1 MNSPEQHGSTIQVF
15 IPDGS
20 TEGIWIIERDPDW
33 NGIVLYCPK
42 NCYAKVKARNE
53 FSWPGI
59 YILREQS
66 DEQIEPTIYIGEGD
80 PVRNRLDD
88 HNKNKPFW
96 NEVIICVGI
105 NGKSDKARIQY
116 LESRLITLAKQA
128 KHCKIEQNSMT
139 LPTLTASQ
147 IASAENY
154 LAKLLSILR
163 VMGLKVFEK
172 PKSLAV
178 ATIQHATANLLIE
191 SKGVSAKGGIVSSGF
206 VVRKDSQAVLTEV
219 PLASHGLKALR
230 KSLCEKKILVPD
242 GDHLKFA
249 DDHEFDTPS
258 GAAAVVL
265 GRSANG
271 YIEWKNEDGMILKD
285 LDEKRLMDKA
295 E

>member
-1 MNSPEQHGSTIQVF
+1 MNTSEQRGAKIEIF

-20 TEGIWIIERDPDW
+20 TEGVWIIERDPDW

-42 NCYAKVKARNE
+42 NCYTTIRGRVE

-80 PVRNRLDD
+80 PVRDRLDD
-88 HNKNKPFW
+88 HFKNKPFW
-96 NEVIICVGI
+96 NEAIVCVGV
-105 NGKSDKARIQY
+105 NGKSDKGRIQY
-116 LESRLITLAKQA
+116 LEARLILLAKQA

-139 LPTLTASQ
+139 LPTLTPSQ
-147 IASAENY
+147 TSSAETY
-154 LAKLLSILR
+154 LNKLLSILR
-163 VMGLKVFEK
+163 IMGLKAFEK
-172 PKSLAV
+172 TKSLTAASV
-178 ATIQHATANLLIE
+178 QETTANLEIE
-191 SKGVSAKGGIVSSGF
+191 SKGISAKGGQVSSGF
-206 VVRKDSQAVLTEV
+206 VVRKDSQAVLNEV

-230 KSLCEKKILVPD
+230 KSLREKEILVPD

-249 DDHEFDTPS
+249 HDHEFDSPS

-271 YIEWKNEDGMILKD
+271 YIEWKNEDGTKLKD
-285 LDEKRLMDKA
+285 LEEKKLV
-295 E
+295 